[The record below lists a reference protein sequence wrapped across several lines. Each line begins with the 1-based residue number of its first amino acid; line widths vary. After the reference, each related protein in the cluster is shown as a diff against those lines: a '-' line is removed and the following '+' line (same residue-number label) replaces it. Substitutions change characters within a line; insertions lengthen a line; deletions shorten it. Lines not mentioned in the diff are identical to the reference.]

1 MMISLWTDDEIA
13 LLYTEMTNNEIAER
27 INRTVTAVKK
37 KRYEETGHYVE
48 AGKQKESDYIQKRI
62 VPHMD
67 EAYKKARIITLCERL
82 KVKLYG

>member
-1 MMISLWTDDEIA
+1 MISLWTDEEKD
-13 LLYTEMTNNEIAER
+13 LLYTNMSNQEIADK
-27 INRTVTAVKK
+27 INRTVKAVKM

-48 AGKQKESDYIQKRI
+48 AEKQKESDYIQKRI

-67 EAYKKARIITLCERL
+67 ETYKKARIITLCERL